1 MNTITATVE
10 TKAPL
15 RATSRGRR
23 ILRRIGLGILGFIG
37 VLVACAVVGMVY
49 ALRLRGSHTDQR
61 AFRQLNF
68 RREAIFQAAFA
79 PDGKTVVYSAAT
91 EGNTPEIFTV
101 HPEFP
106 APQSLGTRGMHLLA
120 VSSKGELA
128 ILVGATRKTDGSPLR
143 SEDETA

>member
-49 ALRLRGSHTDQR
+49 
-61 AFRQLNF
+61 
-68 RREAIFQAAFA
+68 EAIMSAGDAQRYPAA
-79 PDGKTVVYSAAT
+79 
-91 EGNTPEIFTV
+91 ERI
-101 HPEFP
+101 
-106 APQSLGTRGMHLLA
+106 A
-120 VSSKGELA
+120 VKY
-128 ILVGATRKTDGSPLR
+128 DQ
-143 SEDETA
+143 